1 MAYKIIE
8 IEGVGGKPRYPD
20 AMRGVTLMKACMTME
35 RKYGC
40 RFEFCKPEDAGAR
53 IMEILNK
60 NMVGVK

>member
-1 MAYKIIE
+1 
-8 IEGVGGKPRYPD
+8 
-20 AMRGVTLMKACMTME
+20 MRGITLMKACMTME